1 MSVFLDCDKSVNCF
15 ILGNLSNES
24 LDVPD
29 LQTEV
34 WCFACWNACTRQ
46 NELTPYFGTK
56 LQNPSTRREKRST
69 SRGHFW
75 RLGRQYARWLRSYL
89 YFVVLRQQIIPV
101 LMTYVSKIIIRRVRA
116 ALCLNRVLLSHKLC
130 LDSIRFGLVFSLKI
144 ADPVWVAQVSTR
156 HLSVISS
163 Q

>member
-1 MSVFLDCDKSVNCF
+1 MTSPSTVLFWGTQATSPLTSRTCKRKFDVSPA
-15 ILGNLSNES
+15 GTP
-24 LDVPD
+24 VPD
-29 LQTEV
+29 KTSLNT
-34 WCFACWNACTRQ
+34 FG
-46 NELTPYFGTK
+46 LTLYFGTK
-56 LQNPSTRREKRST
+56 LSNPSTRREKRST

-116 ALCLNRVLLSHKLC
+116 ALCLNRALLSQKLC
-130 LDSIRFGLVFSLKI
+130 LDSIRFGLVFSFKI

>member
-1 MSVFLDCDKSVNCF
+1 MSRFLDGDKSVNCF
-15 ILGNLSNES
+15 ILGNLSKES

-75 RLGRQYARWLRSYL
+75 RPGRQYARWLRSYL